1 VEGWQRLGFWC
12 EDTVWWESEVLAFVM
27 KWRLWLEVVMKVFGN
42 TGGGVPWCAMEVVT
56 GCKML

>member
-1 VEGWQRLGFWC
+1 M
-12 EDTVWWESEVLAFVM
+12 WWESEVLAFVM